1 MSYKNRVTYGSFRRE
16 ENESYPLA
24 QDREIGDIVADTEVV
39 TVESG
44 RYGRQ
49 LCFHIK
55 GGNTQYY
62 KLSKDSDLEPGQI
75 IKDASKIRVYH
86 VSKGDTTL
94 EIMDVNKSDLI

>member
-1 MSYKNRVTYGSFRRE
+1 MSYKTRVTYGAFTRIE
-16 ENESYPLA
+16 KESYPLA

-55 GGNTQYY
+55 GGNSQYY
-62 KLSKDSDLEPGQI
+62 KLSKDSDLEPGQL
-75 IKDASKIRVYH
+75 IKDASKIKIYH
-86 VSKGDTTL
+86 VSKGDSVL
-94 EIMDVNKSDLI
+94 EIMDINKADL